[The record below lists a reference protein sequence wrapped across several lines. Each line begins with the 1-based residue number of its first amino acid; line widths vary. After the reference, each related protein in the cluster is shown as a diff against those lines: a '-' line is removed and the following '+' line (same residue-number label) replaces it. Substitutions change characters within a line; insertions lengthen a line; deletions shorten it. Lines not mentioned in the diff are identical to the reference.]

1 LSLKVFLLLFKSEL
15 STYFLPVVFGTL
27 FFYYLDLELIPI
39 EKVDDKKINDFK
51 KAGHVKATNFKGYIN
66 SQAYLLWLVKIAH
79 DLLLE
84 L

>member
-1 LSLKVFLLLFKSEL
+1 MEVEYYYLGRNFSLTV
-15 STYFLPVVFGTL
+15 YFPAVVFGTL
-27 FFYYLDLELIPI
+27 FFYYLALKLPM

>member
-1 LSLKVFLLLFKSEL
+1 M
-15 STYFLPVVFGTL
+15 L
-27 FFYYLDLELIPI
+27 FFYYLALKLPM

>member
-1 LSLKVFLLLFKSEL
+1 MSLKVFLLLFKSEL